1 MCVQFLLHLAQL
13 ATEEILCKL
22 QVLIR
27 KLSALKALGVGV
39 KDKVVQNPTNYS

>member
-13 ATEEILCKL
+13 VTEDILCKL

-39 KDKVVQNPTNYS
+39 KEKVQNPTNVYS